1 MKKKKKPQK
10 WTKFRHKVVRNIL
23 FGTLGVY
30 TRLRYNVKIEK
41 FKEQNG
47 RQYLVLFNHQTAYDQ
62 FLIGMSFSGPL
73 YFVASEDI
81 FTLGF
86 ASKLI
91 KYLVAPIPIKK
102 QANDARAVINCMK
115 VAKEGGSIAIAPEG
129 NRTYSGK
136 TEYINPSI
144 VGLVKALKL
153 PLALCRIEG
162 GYGVHPRWSDKIRRG
177 KMRSYVSRVVEFEE
191 YSAMT
196 DEQIYALICKELYV
210 NEANEGAEF
219 KGKALAEYVERAIYV
234 CPKCGFSTFESHGDV
249 FECKKC
255 GLGAKYLPTGRLE
268 PTGEDIPFAFINDW
282 YEYQNEFVNKF
293 DPLSDTGTPLYT
305 ERASVSAVVP
315 GERKQPLYDASISL
329 FPDRIEMTPDG
340 ADKIVF
346 RFDEIKFVTVLG
358 KNKFDVYTT
367 DKIYQFKS
375 DERFCALKYVNL
387 FYRYSNAKQML
398 TSTHLGL

>member
-1 MKKKKKPQK
+1 MKKRKSQK
-10 WTKFRHKVVRNIL
+10 WLKFRHKVVRNVL
-23 FGTLGVY
+23 YGTLGVY

-47 RQYLVLFNHQTAYDQ
+47 RQYLILFNHQTAYDQ
-62 FLIGMSFSGPL
+62 FLVGMSFRGPV

-144 VGLVKALKL
+144 VGLVRALKL
-153 PLALCRIEG
+153 PLALYRIEG
-162 GYGVHPRWSDKIRRG
+162 GYGIHPRWSDRIRRG
-177 KMRSYVSRVVEFEE
+177 KMKSYVSRVVEYDE
-191 YSAMT
+191 YSGLDDAAL
-196 DEQIYALICKELYV
+196 YSLICEALYV
-210 NEANEGAEF
+210 NEAKESEGF
-219 KGKALAEYVERAIYV
+219 CGKALAEYLERAIYV
-234 CPKCGFSTFESHGDV
+234 CHKCGFSTFESHGDV
-249 FECKKC
+249 IKCKKC
-255 GLGAKYLPTGRLE
+255 GASARYLPSGALQPIE
-268 PTGEDIPFAFINDW
+268 GDVPFGFVNDW
-282 YEYQNEFVNKF
+282 YEFQKKFVNDY
-293 DPLSDTGTPLYT
+293 DPLLDTGNPLYV
-305 ERASVSAVVP
+305 EKASVFKVIPNEKKELLFDAHLS
-315 GERKQPLYDASISL
+315 LYGNRLELD
-329 FPDRIEMTPDG
+329 PDG
-340 ADKIVF
+340 GEKMVLP
-346 RFDEIKFVTVLG
+346 FDEIKFVTVLG
-358 KNKFDVYTT
+358 KNKFDVYIG

-387 FYRYSNAKQML
+387 FYRYSGLNGR
-398 TSTHLGL
+398 SENGYLGL

>member
-62 FLIGMSFSGPL
+62 FLIGMSFKGPL
-73 YFVASEDI
+73 YYVASEDI

-86 ASKLI
+86 ASRLI

-115 VAKEGGSIAIAPEG
+115 VAKEGGSIALAPEG

-177 KMRSYVSRVVEFEE
+177 KMRSYVSRVVEYEE
-191 YSAMT
+191 YSALS

-210 NEANEGAEF
+210 NEAVDVATF
-219 KGKALAEYVERAIYV
+219 TGKALAEYVERAIYV

-255 GLGAKYLPTGRLE
+255 GIGARYLPTGRLE
-268 PTGEDIPFAFINDW
+268 PLGAELPFEFINDW
-282 YEYQNEFVNKF
+282 YEYQNAFVNEF
-293 DPLSDTGTPLYT
+293 DSLSDTGTPLYT
-305 ERASVSAVVP
+305 ERANVSLVIP
-315 GERKQPLYDASISL
+315 GEKKQPLYQAEISL
-329 FPDRIEMTPDG
+329 YGDRIEMKPDSEG
-340 ADKIVF
+340 VTVF

-358 KNKFDVYTT
+358 KNKFDVYTA

-387 FYRYSNAKQML
+387 FYRYINVKENNESKF
-398 TSTHLGL
+398 LGL